1 MAREGGDGSQ
11 PGDGA
16 RAGQGAS
23 NPRIVLADQILTG
36 EQVLQSVR
44 MIGDQQDAAVWQVNR
59 KTWIDRTA
67 AALEEAFPQAVDDF
81 RIACHA
87 TVRGHWRTVF
97 QAEVRA
103 LEEGLRLISSLLGTV
118 GSGS

>member
-1 MAREGGDGSQ
+1 M
-11 PGDGA
+11 
-16 RAGQGAS
+16 
-23 NPRIVLADQILTG
+23 
-36 EQVLQSVR
+36 LQSVR

-103 LEEGLRLISSLLGTV
+103 TLAAHDSDGDRREASDRRQGNDRRGAN
-118 GSGS
+118 G